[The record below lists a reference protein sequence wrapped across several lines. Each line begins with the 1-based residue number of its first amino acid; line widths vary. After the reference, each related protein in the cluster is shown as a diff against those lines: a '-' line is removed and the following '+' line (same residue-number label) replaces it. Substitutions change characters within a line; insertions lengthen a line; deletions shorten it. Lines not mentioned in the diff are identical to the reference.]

1 MKYMTKE
8 WYELNHLAHMHSD
21 KLRIAHVEKIWKTYR
36 DEYKRMFP
44 CPPDFMKTIDKLHD
58 CEIVSAGVV
67 GNDYIIVIIDNLSG
81 DMDGYLKIALKN
93 MVLKKQDFDQQEL
106 GWCYEE
112 LYPTERG
119 YELHV
124 LLFEYRSDKMYD
136 LIVECDNIEI
146 THMEEYPQSLASF
159 Y

>member
-8 WYELNHLAHMHSD
+8 WEKLYQFAHIHSD
-21 KLRIAHVEKIWKTYR
+21 KLLIAYVKKRLETYR

-44 CPPDFMKTIDKLHD
+44 CPPDFMKTIGKLHD
-58 CEIVSAGVV
+58 CDIVSAGVV
-67 GNDYIIVIIDNLSG
+67 GSDYIIITDNCEWG
-81 DMDGYLKIALKN
+81 IEGYTEITLKN

-106 GWCYEE
+106 GWYYEE

-124 LLFEYRSDKMYD
+124 LLFEYRSDKTYD
-136 LIVECDNIEI
+136 LIVECENIEI
-146 THMEEYPQSLASF
+146 THMEEYPQTLASF